1 MTQQT
6 HLDPSAFFLEG
17 GPTGVL
23 LIHGFTGAP
32 PEMRRVGDYL
42 HERGLTISAPLLPGH
57 GATVEEMN
65 RCKWTD
71 WTNHVE
77 KSLTDL
83 QAYCETVFVGGL
95 SMGAVL
101 ALYLA
106 AHHPEL
112 PGVIVYSPAMWLAN
126 RLIYLSP
133 ILKHIVPKKPK
144 PQESDHTATE
154 ADRHIWSYDEHPTF
168 AAHELLKLLFRTR
181 RLLPQMTRPL
191 LTIHSTLDQSIHPH
205 SAQLTYQRA
214 GSAEKELITLHNSGH
229 VITVDSEWRLVAAKT
244 YEFIQAHLPAS
255 VDKND

>member
-1 MTQQT
+1 MTR
-6 HLDPSAFFLEG
+6 LAPSAFSLEG
-17 GPTGVL
+17 GSIGVL

-42 HERGLTISAPLLPGH
+42 HERGFTISAPLLPGH
-57 GATVEEMN
+57 GTTVEEMN
-65 RCKWTD
+65 RCQWTD

-83 QAYCETVFVGGL
+83 QARCETVFVGGL

-112 PGVIVYSPAMWLAN
+112 PGVIIYSPATWLTN

-133 ILKHIVPKKPK
+133 ILKYVIPKRYKSPK
-144 PQESDHTATE
+144 SDLTAPD
-154 ADRHIWSYDEHPTF
+154 ADLHIWSYEEYPIF

-205 SAQLTYQRA
+205 SARLTCQRV
-214 GSAEKELITLHNSGH
+214 GSADKELITFHNSGH
-229 VITVDSEWRLVAAKT
+229 AITVDSEWEAVAEKT
-244 YEFIQAHLPAS
+244 HEFIRAYLPADAGR
-255 VDKND
+255 VE